1 MKNSRL
7 ILLGLGLG
15 LCSFTLQAQD
25 LPIPQQAETGTIGA
39 DWNTLD
45 DTGVRYVSIKP
56 TSTINSQNPGTP
68 ARIITYSI
76 TFPAAGSYSLYA
88 RVRVGPAGANDDSF
102 YYGNG
107 FGTKS
112 PTNDNDWITVNGL
125 NVAGFTAPTD
135 VVTGAGTATTGV
147 WKWINLSRLNLVNSG
162 SESPIRFTVNAN
174 ALTQTIQIGAREDG
188 LDIDQLAFGTSN
200 TTFTVENL
208 NLGQAGITPPPP
220 PPYTPTGPP
229 LATGKSKYFGG
240 IWSPAQL
247 TNFTN
252 YWNMVVPSNVGKWG
266 SVEGTRD
273 VFNWTSLDAAYR
285 LAKDNGFPFRL
296 HVLIWGNQQPTWIE
310 TLPPAEQLE
319 EIKEWFA
326 AVAQRY
332 PDIDMLEVVN
342 EPLHDPPGTPGN
354 GGGNYVN
361 ALGGNGVTGWDW
373 VINAFK
379 LAREYFPNTRLM
391 LNDYSVENSVAN
403 ATSYRNIITLLQQRQ
418 LIDAIG
424 IQGHSFS
431 TRPTSSAVLR
441 SSLDVL
447 AATGLPLYITELD
460 VNGTEDDTQLSEY
473 QRIFP
478 IFWEHPAVK
487 GVSHFGWLPGADAEA
502 YLAYSNGAERPALV
516 WLKNYV
522 RNTVLPCNVS
532 TTARITNSLA
542 CKGNDGVINLTAQ
555 GGGTAT
561 YTYSWTGP
569 NNFTATT
576 EDLVGV
582 APGTYT
588 VTVTAPSS
596 SCSTTSS
603 YTVGSEADTQ
613 APSILAAGFIVG
625 LEANGTRT
633 IEAADIDYGSTDNC
647 GIASM
652 TISPRTFTC
661 ANIGPNQVTITVTD
675 NAGNVAT
682 QTVTVLVVDNT
693 APMVMAAGFAVT
705 LNNGTRTIEAND
717 VDYGST
723 DNCGIASMT
732 ISPRTFT
739 CANIGPNPVTLTV
752 RDNAGNV
759 TTQTVTVVVSG
770 DASCTTAR
778 SASNNR
784 AGSAQVAELQAY
796 PNPATDQATLNF
808 RTAAAGLA
816 QVRVYNSLGRLV
828 ATIYDGPVMAGGQYQ
843 ATLDSHK
850 LVAGVYTCQLLAPGT
865 AVTTRLI
872 ITK

>member
-7 ILLGLGLG
+7 ILLGLGLGLG

-25 LPIPQQAETGTIGA
+25 LPIPQQAETGTVGA

-45 DTGVRYVSIKP
+45 DAAVRYVSVRP

-68 ARIITYSI
+68 ARIITYSV

-174 ALTQTIQIGAREDG
+174 TLTQTIQIGAREDG

-200 TTFTVENL
+200 TTFTVDNL

-252 YWNMVVPSNVGKWG
+252 YWNLVVPSNAGKWG

-273 VFNWTSLDAAYR
+273 VMNWTNLDAAYR
-285 LAKDNGFPFRL
+285 LAKDNGFPFRF
-296 HVLIWGNQQPTWIE
+296 HVLIWGNQQPAWIE

-342 EPLHDPPGTPGN
+342 EPLHDPPGTAGN

-361 ALGGNGVTGWDW
+361 ALGGNGATGWDW

-391 LNDYSVENSVAN
+391 LNDYSVENSVAS

-502 YLAYSNGAERPALV
+502 YLAYANGAERPALV
-516 WLKNYV
+516 WLKDYV
-522 RNTVLPCNVS
+522 RNTVLPCNIS
-532 TTARITNSLA
+532 TTARITNSFSSG
-542 CKGNDGVINLTAQ
+542 GNDGAINLTAQ

-561 YTYSWTGP
+561 YTYNWTGP
-569 NNFTATT
+569 NGFTATT

-588 VTVTAPSS
+588 VTVTAPNSN
-596 SCSTTSS
+596 CSTTSS
-603 YTVGSEADTQ
+603 FNVSTFRLNAGGGTISTSLGAFAADQSYSANSATATTTAAIAGTDDDALYQTERYSTDGQLRYAVPVANGQYNVVLHFAETYWTQ
-613 APSILAAGFIVG
+613 AGQRVFNIG
-625 LEANGTRT
+625 LEGRT
-633 IEAADIDYGSTDNC
+633 VRTNYDIVAKVGPLTATTETFQVQVIDGVLNLDLVVPYLSGGRDQAKLSALEILPQQSEYRFNAGGPTVTTAYGSTL
-647 GIASM
+647 
-652 TISPRTFTC
+652 R
-661 ANIGPNQVTITVTD
+661 
-675 NAGNVAT
+675 
-682 QTVTVLVVDNT
+682 
-693 APMVMAAGFAVT
+693 
-705 LNNGTRTIEAND
+705 
-717 VDYGST
+717 
-723 DNCGIASMT
+723 
-732 ISPRTFT
+732 
-739 CANIGPNPVTLTV
+739 
-752 RDNAGNV
+752 
-759 TTQTVTVVVSG
+759 
-770 DASCTTAR
+770 
-778 SASNNR
+778 
-784 AGSAQVAELQAY
+784 
-796 PNPATDQATLNF
+796 
-808 RTAAAGLA
+808 
-816 QVRVYNSLGRLV
+816 
-828 ATIYDGPVMAGGQYQ
+828 
-843 ATLDSHK
+843 
-850 LVAGVYTCQLLAPGT
+850 
-865 AVTTRLI
+865 
-872 ITK
+872 